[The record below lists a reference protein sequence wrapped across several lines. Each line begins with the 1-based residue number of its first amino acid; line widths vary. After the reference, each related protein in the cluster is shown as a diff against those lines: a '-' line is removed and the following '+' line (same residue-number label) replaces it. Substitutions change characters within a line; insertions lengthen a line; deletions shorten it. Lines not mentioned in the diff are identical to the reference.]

1 MSNLVIYDVDD
12 VLLNTNSCLCE
23 CLGIDINTLD
33 CWNLYN
39 HPQREQIM
47 MKYHDKF
54 IYESASLCDG
64 AEQVLSIAE
73 NLMIHTGCANKDTAQ
88 AKLDR
93 LVQLGFK
100 ENQVILDFSKEK
112 QMLDCFI
119 QVEDSFENLSRSTA
133 EHKILINKPWNQKE
147 LEPRMVRVNS
157 LLEANDKVREFL
169 NLD

>member
-1 MSNLVIYDVDD
+1 MDNLVIYDVDD

-23 CLGIDINTLD
+23 CLGIDITTLD
-33 CWNLYN
+33 CWNLYS
-39 HPQREQIM
+39 HPLREQIL
-47 MKYHDKF
+47 MKYHDRA
-54 IYESASLCDG
+54 IYENASLCDG

-119 QVEDSFENLSRSTA
+119 QVEDSFENLLRSTA
-133 EHKILINKPWNQKE
+133 EHKILINKPWNQRE

-157 LLEANDKVREFL
+157 LLEANDKVREYLSL
-169 NLD
+169 N

>member
-1 MSNLVIYDVDD
+1 MDNLVIYDVDD

-23 CLGIDINTLD
+23 CLGIDITTLD

-39 HPQREQIM
+39 HPQREQIL
-47 MKYHDKF
+47 MKYHDKS

-73 NLMIHTGCANKDTAQ
+73 NLMVHTGCASKDTAQ